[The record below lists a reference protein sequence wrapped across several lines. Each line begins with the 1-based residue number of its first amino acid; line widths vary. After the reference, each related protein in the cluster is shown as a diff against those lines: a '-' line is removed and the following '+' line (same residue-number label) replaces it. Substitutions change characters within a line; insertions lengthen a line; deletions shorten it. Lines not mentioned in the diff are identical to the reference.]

1 MKISKDKLKRI
12 IKEELDKVM
21 KEGVGHVFGMDY
33 LSGRH
38 KGLFDQA
45 IQQLNKAK
53 QSGEDFARV
62 NISGMQFIL
71 KGGDEGATVQYVGS
85 KPGIYVEGPKV
96 PRFSIEAIDDK
107 GDKFLAQLSAGKQ
120 EFYQDQAAAQ
130 NKQIQKIYEGGLEE
144 IKGAAGSALAGLKK
158 GRNLTG
164 IRSPVKSAV
173 DDVAYGLDEPDPNQ
187 DWYDPDEAPG
197 QTKDE
202 AINNILQKLG
212 INPSSK
218 LGMQIASE
226 LRAAGEKVHQH
237 AAAAAG
243 TWAADPLRNR
253 ARAQKAGEEFGDNA
267 LVKSGPRKGMMKASK
282 ANALKKNIKK
292 GLGLEEIK
300 GEKGRAL
307 SKFKGSWARTLGHQD
322 TTGAGDV
329 GSVIKNI
336 RMAND
341 ERDEEEDD
349 IYGPTV
355 TKDEIIDDLL
365 VNLEI
370 DPQSKLAIDLRNA
383 LKAAAKENSVRN
395 AEKVAD
401 ILRGGSGEMHG
412 DLLAQRKPANITQK
426 GKASK
431 DSIKGLKYLMSRAA
445 GQGGLKEEELD
456 EVKAHGGAEEKGE
469 HKGETAAEKAKH
481 EKGESAAKE
490 KEEHDKKKMEEAQVE
505 ELRESFRRFTKL
517 PKAVLKD

>member
-144 IKGAAGSALAGLKK
+144 IKG
-158 GRNLTG
+158 
-164 IRSPVKSAV
+164 
-173 DDVAYGLDEPDPNQ
+173 
-187 DWYDPDEAPG
+187 
-197 QTKDE
+197 
-202 AINNILQKLG
+202 
-212 INPSSK
+212 
-218 LGMQIASE
+218 
-226 LRAAGEKVHQH
+226 
-237 AAAAAG
+237 
-243 TWAADPLRNR
+243 
-253 ARAQKAGEEFGDNA
+253 
-267 LVKSGPRKGMMKASK
+267 
-282 ANALKKNIKK
+282 
-292 GLGLEEIK
+292 
-300 GEKGRAL
+300 EKGRAL

-329 GSVIKNI
+329 RSVIKNI

-401 ILRGGSGEMHG
+401 ILRGGTGEMHG

-426 GKASK
+426 AFAKKNLGIAENEEVQQESTEQQ
-431 DSIKGLKYLMSRAA
+431 M
-445 GQGGLKEEELD
+445 EEL
-456 EVKAHGGAEEKGE
+456 
-469 HKGETAAEKAKH
+469 
-481 EKGESAAKE
+481 S
-490 KEEHDKKKMEEAQVE
+490 
-505 ELRESFRRFTKL
+505 ESFRRFTKL